1 MDREPA
7 EYDALA
13 VRNTALQREGG
24 PTLSHVSRRAWLI
37 ALTSSALVAAGSFA
51 YARARGDCGASVTSL
66 PAARSSSPFLDA
78 DQRAARPDHDR
89 DTVVAALDR
98 APAPFG
104 EVLGAVGYHYDQW
117 AGLSAF
123 AQGIGVR
130 TRDNPDFTMLD
141 DTTADPL
148 WSVRVDTRRSA
159 YDASSER
166 YLVATMPARSAP
178 TLVALE
184 ATTGRRRWCHAL
196 GGSPVSA
203 SDPFAT
209 LFLAS
214 GGPGTADLAVLTTGA
229 GRRER
234 MVRLAGSDGSQR
246 WERTLETGSGDFLG
260 DLGEGTLLAGGR
272 EQSRLFDPTSMAER
286 AAGTALVLVS
296 AKDGSTIWTRRAA
309 AGSDVH
315 VLGTDPTSGT
325 ALLEEWDTA
334 TGQARLLAIDRTG
347 AQLWEVSPTEGAGF
361 DAAVREGRILVRSA
375 DRWSAYDAGTGR
387 RLWSRTMPNRPQF
400 LPYGF
405 QLDGV
410 ATLDADHVLVAGTT
424 ALHVLDLR
432 TGAMTSAPLPTDG
445 ISTTYWPYQVA
456 VSPGL
461 VAVATN
467 TGAVVVRRE

>member
-1 MDREPA
+1 M
-7 EYDALA
+7 YDALT

-24 PTLSHVSRRAWLI
+24 PTLSQVSRRAWLI
-37 ALTSSALVAAGSFA
+37 ALTSLALAAAGSFA
-51 YARARGDCGASVTSL
+51 YARSRGDCGTAVTSL

-78 DQRAARPDHDR
+78 DQRAAQPDHDR
-89 DTVVAALDR
+89 DTVVAALEG

-117 AGLSAF
+117 AGLSSF

-141 DTTADPL
+141 DTTAKPL
-148 WSVRVDTRRSA
+148 WSVRVATRRSA
-159 YDASSER
+159 YDASAER
-166 YLVATMPARSAP
+166 YLVATLPARSAP
-178 TLVALE
+178 TLVSLDA
-184 ATTGRRRWCHAL
+184 ATGRRTWCHSL

-209 LFLAS
+209 LFLD
-214 GGPGTADLAVLTTGA
+214 GEGPGTSDLAVLTSGTGS
-229 GRRER
+229 RER

-246 WERTLETGSGDFLG
+246 WERTLDTGSGDFLG

-272 EQSRLFDPTSMAER
+272 EQFRLFDPTSMAER

-296 AKDGSTIWTRRAA
+296 AKNGSTIWTRRAA
-309 AGSDVH
+309 ACSDVH
-315 VLGTDPTSGT
+315 VLGTDPASGT

-347 AQLWEVSPTEGAGF
+347 AQLWAVAPAKGAVF
-361 DAAVREGRILVRSA
+361 DAALREGRILVRSA
-375 DRWSAYDAGTGR
+375 DRWSAYDAGSGDL
-387 RLWSRTMPNRPQF
+387 LWSRTMPNRPQF

-405 QLDGV
+405 ELD
-410 ATLDADHVLVAGTT
+410 AIPALDADHVLVAGTS